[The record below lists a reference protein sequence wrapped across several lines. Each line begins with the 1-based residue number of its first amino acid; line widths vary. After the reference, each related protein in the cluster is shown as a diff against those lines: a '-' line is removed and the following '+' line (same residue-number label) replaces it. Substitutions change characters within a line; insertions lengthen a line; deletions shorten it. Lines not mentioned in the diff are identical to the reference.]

1 MKILLIRSNGFGPFN
16 ETNITGVYPPLGLAY
31 IASVLRNASYQV
43 NLLDN
48 QILGFPSNS
57 LKNEIK
63 RIAPDVVL
71 LSSMTPS
78 WQGIIKLSRL
88 IKDISPH
95 IITGVGGPHLSAY
108 PIESLSQESF
118 DFGVYGEG
126 ENTILEVIK
135 TIQEGKT
142 LDGIKGCIF
151 RKNGEVIVN
160 APRKEI
166 DDLDSIPF
174 PSIELLPYKKYIALS
189 VNSPFFTIV
198 TSRGCPYNCKFC
210 FQGYLG
216 RYRARSPENIVN
228 EIEMLVNEYGIQE
241 IITFD
246 ETFAVEEQRA
256 LRICEL
262 IQKKGIKLKWD
273 IRTRV
278 DLLNEKVLSSLK
290 SAGCSR
296 IHLGI
301 ESGNQE
307 ILDKMKKNI
316 SIPKVLEKVKLAKK
330 IGFEVR
336 GYFMLSYPGETY
348 KTICKTI
355 EFAKSLPLDWA
366 SFTITIGLPETEIY
380 REALRSGYFQ
390 IDYWREYA
398 RGNILDSKPYF
409 IPDGLEEDDLFT
421 LKKKAYL
428 EFYLRPKIVWGI
440 LRNLNLNKVIKN
452 FRIFLKLLPSTYYS
466 ISKI

>member
-1 MKILLIRSNGFGPFN
+1 MKILLIRDNTLGFSN
-16 ETNITGVYPPLGLAY
+16 ETNVTGIYPPLGLAY
-31 IASVLRNASYQV
+31 IASVLEQGGHHISFI
-43 NLLDN
+43 DN
-48 QILGFPSNS
+48 KILGLRDNC
-57 LKNEIK
+57 LKDRIKLINPEI
-63 RIAPDVVL
+63 VL

-78 WQGIIKLSRL
+78 WQGLIKLSRL
-88 IKDISPH
+88 IKDASPH

-108 PIESLSQESF
+108 PIESLSNKSL

-135 TIQEGKT
+135 TIQEGRT
-142 LDGIKGCIF
+142 LDGISGCIF
-151 RKNGEVIVN
+151 RKNGEVVVN

-174 PSIELLPYKKYIALS
+174 PSIGLLPYKKYIALL

-198 TSRGCPYNCKFC
+198 TSRGCPYSCKFC

-216 RYRARSPENIVN
+216 KYRARSPENVVN

-262 IQKKGIKLKWD
+262 IQRKGIKFKWD

-278 DLLNEKVLSSLK
+278 DLLSEKLLMSLK
-290 SAGCSR
+290 SSGCSR

-307 ILDKMKKNI
+307 ILCNMEKIINI
-316 SIPKVLEKVKLAKK
+316 PEVIDRVNLAKK
-330 IGFEVR
+330 LGFEIR
-336 GYFMLSYPGETY
+336 GYFMLAYPGETY
-348 KTICKTI
+348 KSICSTI

-380 REALRSGYFQ
+380 KQALINGEFHV
-390 IDYWREYA
+390 DYWREYSK
-398 RGNILDSKPYF
+398 GNVLSSKPYF
-409 IPDGLEEDDLFT
+409 IPAGMKESDLFA
-421 LKKKAYL
+421 LKRRAYL
-428 EFYLRPKIVWGI
+428 DFYLRPKIIWGI
-440 LRNLNLNKVIKN
+440 LRNLKLNKVIKN
-452 FRIFLKLLPSTYYS
+452 FRIFLRLLPSTHYS
-466 ISKI
+466 ITRI